1 MTIGTLKT
9 NPKTLFQSVVIGNG
23 KSRKQIDLNSIR
35 HRTFGCNAVYRDFSP
50 DVLVSVDNGMMQEIY
65 TEYSG
70 NASIRFRVWEEL
82 PADTYGMFPTTEP
95 LIVRGEPCA
104 SYTLNGAPWGTHI
117 TWCDKDL
124 DIQRIVLPGCEDWST
139 GTTAIRLAAAESIRV
154 YLLGFDMGSTSADVN
169 NVYAGT
175 LNYVPEGHSAY
186 EVYERRN
193 SAENWR
199 SQHCRNFV
207 EYPNVHFVIVGGGL
221 KPEWTDEYRNV
232 SYISIDSFKDIM

>member
-1 MTIGTLKT
+1 MKK

-23 KSRKQIDLNSIR
+23 KSRKQIDLAAIR

-65 TEYSG
+65 SEHTG
-70 NASIRFRVWEEL
+70 NASIQFRVWEEL

-104 SYTLNGAPWGTHI
+104 NYTLNGAPWGTHI

-124 DIQRIVLPGCEDWST
+124 EIDRIVLPGCEDWST
-139 GTTAIRLAAAESIRV
+139 GTTAI
-154 YLLGFDMGSTSADVN
+154 
-169 NVYAGT
+169 
-175 LNYVPEGHSAY
+175 
-186 EVYERRN
+186 N

-207 EYPNVHFVIVGGGL
+207 EFPSVHFVIVGGGL
-221 KPEWTDEYRNV
+221 TPEWTDEYRNV
-232 SYISIDSFKDIM
+232 SYISVDSFKDIM